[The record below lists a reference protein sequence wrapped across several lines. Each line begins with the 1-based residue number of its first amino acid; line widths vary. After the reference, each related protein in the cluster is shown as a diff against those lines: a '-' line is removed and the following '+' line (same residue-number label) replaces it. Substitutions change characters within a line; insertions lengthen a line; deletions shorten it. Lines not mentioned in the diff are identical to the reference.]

1 MFIYIPM
8 YLILLPRTLPLE
20 HRIFLSRFVF
30 FSNFSVFTILFDSS
44 LSFALSRVHLGRKN
58 GEGVE
63 KKKKEKKRKEKG
75 PRYRS

>member
-1 MFIYIPM
+1 M

-30 FSNFSVFTILFDSS
+30 FSNFSVFTIPFDSS

-58 GEGVE
+58 GEVNREGGK
-63 KKKKEKKRKEKG
+63 KKKKEREEKKTD